1 MPITW
6 YVSSVTVWDTTKAIV
21 SNVKNKRPDT
31 DIKPRDVKYTSQ
43 CIVDTPLS
51 TDKQSVERLETVPET
66 DCLAECAY
74 LTITVSQIEQD
85 IGQKSFSHSPLAF
98 DVPVKGV
105 PNFPSE
111 NRHPIWYGKTRMAW
125 PPDGEKISKIALF
138 VLT

>member
-1 MPITW
+1 M
-6 YVSSVTVWDTTKAIV
+6 DTPVQDIIV
-21 SNVKNKRPDT
+21 GNIPGARGSDT

-51 TDKQSVERLETVPET
+51 TVKTVPET

-85 IGQKSFSHSPLAF
+85 IGQKSSFSHSALAF
-98 DVPVKGV
+98 DAPVKGV

-111 NRHPIWYGKTRMAW
+111 HRHPIWYGKT
-125 PPDGEKISKIALF
+125 
-138 VLT
+138 